1 LKIREIELAII
12 GAGPAGICAAIE
24 AAKSNV
30 PVTVIDENLRPG
42 GQIYRRL
49 TDAFAVTD
57 ENKLGKDYVQGTKL
71 ITELEHYSSKIEL
84 IENAPVWGIFTD
96 KEIAFLH
103 EDKSEGLKAR
113 KLILA
118 EGAYDR
124 PMPFPGWTLPG
135 VFAAGG
141 TLRMVKI
148 ERVLPG
154 ERLLLAGTGP
164 LQLVL
169 ATQLMQAGAEVIS
182 VLDAASSTGVWK
194 YLPRFWGQWELLKD
208 GVHYLWE
215 LRRGKIPY
223 LMSHAIVEARGE
235 QEVKEAVYARVDKDG
250 KPIPGTEKT
259 VEVDAICIGY
269 GLIPSTRLSRLCGCE
284 HKYEPCL
291 GAWVPCYNE
300 NMETSLPG
308 VFVAGDGAGIA
319 GALVAVEEGRLAAIE
334 ACQQLGYITQEE
346 AQHRSLP
353 IFRKL
358 KGLRRFESALNEI
371 FSIRR
376 GLFTRITDD
385 TIVCR
390 CEEIT
395 AGEIRRTIADVIANG
410 TIDICEI
417 KRLTRAGMG
426 NCQGRMCESTIA
438 EMISIETKRP
448 VVEMGWLTP
457 RPPVKPL
464 PLGIL
469 AAEDTWSLESSPSG
483 KQIDWGQ

>member
-1 LKIREIELAII
+1 MKIREIKLAII

-30 PVTVIDENLRPG
+30 PVTVIDENPKPG
-42 GQIYRRL
+42 GQIYRQL

-57 ENKLGKDYVQGTKL
+57 ENKLGTAYIRGTKL
-71 ITELEHYSSKIEL
+71 IRELEHYSQRIEL
-84 IENAPVWGIFTD
+84 IEDAPVWGIFAD
-96 KEIAFLH
+96 REVAFLNKGKN
-103 EDKSEGLKAR
+103 EELKPQ

-135 VFAAGG
+135 IFTAGG
-141 TLRMVKI
+141 ALRMVKT

-154 ERLLLAGTGP
+154 ERILLAGTGP

-169 ATQLMQAGAEVIS
+169 ATQLVQAGAEVVS
-182 VLDAASSTGVWK
+182 VLEAAPSTGVWK
-194 YLPRFWGQWELLKD
+194 YLPRFWGQWELLRD
-208 GVHYLWE
+208 GLHYLWQ

-223 LMSHAIVEARGE
+223 LMSHAIVAARGE
-235 QEVKEAVYARVDKDG
+235 QEVKEAVYARVDRDG
-250 KPIPGTEKT
+250 KPVPGTEKI
-259 VEVDAICIGY
+259 VEVDTICTGY

-291 GAWVPCYNE
+291 GDWVPCHDE

-308 VFVAGDGAGIA
+308 VFVAGDGAEIA
-319 GALVAVEEGRLAAIE
+319 GALVAMEEGRLAAIK
-334 ACQQLGYITQEE
+334 ASQQLGYITQEE
-346 AQHRSLP
+346 AKHRSLP
-353 IFRKL
+353 ILKKL
-358 KGLRRFESALNEI
+358 RGLRRFEFALNEI

-395 AGEIRRTIADVIANG
+395 AGEIRQIIADVIANG
-410 TIDICEI
+410 TINIYEI

-438 EMISIETKRP
+438 QMISIETNQP
-448 VVEMGWLTP
+448 VAGMGWLTP
-457 RPPVKPL
+457 RPPVKPF

-469 AAEDTWSLESSPSG
+469 AGEED
-483 KQIDWGQ
+483 

>member
-1 LKIREIELAII
+1 MREVELAII

-49 TDAFAVTD
+49 TDSFVVTD
-57 ENKLGKDYVQGTKL
+57 ENKLGKDYIRGTKL
-71 ITELEHYSSKIEL
+71 IGELERYSPKIEL
-84 IENAPVWGIFTD
+84 TEDAPVWGIFAD
-96 KEIAFLH
+96 KEIAFMH
-103 EDKSEGLKAR
+103 EGENEELKPQ

-141 TLRMVKI
+141 ALRMVKT

-154 ERLLLAGTGP
+154 KRILLAGTGP

-169 ATQLMQAGAEVIS
+169 ATQLMQAGAEVVS
-182 VLDAASSTGVWK
+182 VLEAATSTVVWK
-194 YLPRFWGQWELLKD
+194 YFPRFWGQWELLKD
-208 GVHYLWE
+208 GLHYLWQ

-223 LMSHAIVEARGE
+223 LTSHAIVEARGD
-235 QEVKEAVYARVDKDG
+235 QEVKEAVYVRVDKDG
-250 KPIPGTEKT
+250 EPIPGTEKT
-259 VEVDAICIGY
+259 VEVDTICAGY
-269 GLIPSTRLSRLCGCE
+269 GLIPATRLSRLCGCE

-291 GAWVPCYNE
+291 GAWVPSHNE
-300 NMETSLPG
+300 NMETTLPG
-308 VFVAGDGAGIA
+308 VFVAGDGAGIG
-319 GALVAVEEGRLAAIE
+319 GALVAMEEGRLAAIK
-334 ACQQLGYITQEE
+334 ACQQLGYITQDE
-346 AQHRSLP
+346 ARHRSLP
-353 IFRKL
+353 IFKKL

-371 FSIRR
+371 FSIQK

-385 TIVCR
+385 TIICR
-390 CEEIT
+390 CEEVT
-395 AGEIRRTIADVIANG
+395 AGEIRETIADFIAKEE
-410 TIDICEI
+410 ISIQEI

-438 EMISIETKRP
+438 QMISIETKRP
-448 VVEMGWLTP
+448 VAEMEWFTP
-457 RPPVKPL
+457 RPPVKPI
-464 PLGIL
+464 PLGSL
-469 AAEDTWSLESSPSG
+469 AAEET
-483 KQIDWGQ
+483 

>member
-1 LKIREIELAII
+1 MKIREIELAII

-24 AAKSNV
+24 AAKSDV
-30 PVTVIDENLRPG
+30 SVTVIDENLKPG
-42 GQIYRRL
+42 GQIYRRI

-57 ENKLGKDYVQGTKL
+57 ENRLGKDYIQGTKL
-71 ITELEHYSSKIEL
+71 IRELEHYSPKIEL
-84 IENAPVWGIFTD
+84 IEDAPIWGIFAD
-96 KEIAFLH
+96 REVAFLSKGKN
-103 EDKSEGLKAR
+103 EELKPQ
-113 KLILA
+113 KLIIA

-135 VFAAGG
+135 VFTAGG
-141 TLRMVKI
+141 ALRMVKI

-154 ERLLLAGTGP
+154 KRILLAGTGP

-169 ATQLMQAGAEVIS
+169 ATQLVQAGAEVVS
-182 VLDAASSTGVWK
+182 VLEAASSTGVWK
-194 YLPRFWGQWELLKD
+194 YLPQFWGQWGLIKD
-208 GVHYLWE
+208 GLHYLWE

-223 LMSHAIVEARGE
+223 LTSHAIIQARGE
-235 QEVKEAVYARVDKDG
+235 QEVNEAVYARVDRDG

-259 VEVDAICIGY
+259 VEVDTICTGY

-284 HKYEPCL
+284 HKYKPCV
-291 GAWVPCYNE
+291 GGWVPCHDE

-319 GALVAVEEGRLAAIE
+319 GALVAIEEGRLAAIK
-334 ACQQLGYITQEE
+334 ASQQLGYITQEE
-346 AQHRSLP
+346 AKHRSLP
-353 IFRKL
+353 IFKKL
-358 KGLRRFESALNEI
+358 RGLRRFELALNEI
-371 FSIRR
+371 FLIRR

-385 TIVCR
+385 TIICR

-395 AGEIRRTIADVIANG
+395 AGEIRQIIADGAIG
-410 TIDICEI
+410 KQEI

-426 NCQGRMCESTIA
+426 SCQGRMCESTIA

-448 VVEMGWLTP
+448 VEEMGWFSP

-464 PLGIL
+464 PLRIL
-469 AAEDTWSLESSPSG
+469 AAEDT
-483 KQIDWGQ
+483 

>member
-1 LKIREIELAII
+1 MKIREVELAII

-30 PVTVIDENLRPG
+30 PVTVIDENLKPG
-42 GQIYRRL
+42 GQIYRQF
-49 TDAFAVTD
+49 TDAFAITD
-57 ENKLGKDYVQGTKL
+57 ENRLGKDYIQGEKL
-71 ITELEHYSSKIEL
+71 IAELERYRQRIEL
-84 IENAPVWGIFTD
+84 LENALVWGIFAD
-96 KEIAFLH
+96 KTIALLH
-103 EDKSEGLKAR
+103 KDKLEELKPQ
-113 KLILA
+113 KLIIA

-135 VFAAGG
+135 VFTAGAA
-141 TLRMVKI
+141 LRILKT

-154 ERLLLAGTGP
+154 RRILLTGTGP

-169 ATQLMQAGAEVIS
+169 ATQLVKAGAKVIA
-182 VLDAASSTGVWK
+182 VLEAAPAMAIK
-194 YLPRFWGQWELLKD
+194 YLPRFWGQWELIKD
-208 GVHYLWE
+208 GLYDLWQ

-223 LMSHAIVEARGE
+223 LISHAIVEARGE
-235 QEVKEAVYARVDKDG
+235 EEVKDAVYAKVDKDG
-250 KPIPGTEKT
+250 KHISGTEKI
-259 VEVDAICIGY
+259 VEVDTICLGY

-291 GAWVPCYNE
+291 GAWVPCHDE

-308 VFVAGDGAGIA
+308 VFVAGDCAEIG
-319 GALVAVEEGRLAAIE
+319 GALVAMEEGRLAAIK

-346 AQHRSLP
+346 AQQRSLP
-353 IFRKL
+353 MFKKL

-371 FSIRR
+371 FSMRR

-385 TIVCR
+385 TVICR

-395 AGEIRRTIADVIANG
+395 AGEIRRVIVDGAR
-410 TIDICEI
+410 DIQEI

-438 EMISIETKRP
+438 QMISMETKRP
-448 VVEMGWLTP
+448 VEEVGWFTSRSP
-457 RPPVKPL
+457 IKPFS
-464 PLGIL
+464 LGIL
-469 AAEDTWSLESSPSG
+469 ATEDT
-483 KQIDWGQ
+483 